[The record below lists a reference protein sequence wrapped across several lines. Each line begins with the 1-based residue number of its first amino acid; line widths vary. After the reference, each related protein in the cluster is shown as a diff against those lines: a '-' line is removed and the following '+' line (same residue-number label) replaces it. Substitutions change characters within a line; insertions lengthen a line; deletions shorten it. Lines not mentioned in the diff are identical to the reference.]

1 MNSLKI
7 IRRRGGEGVHT
18 IESHVIAKIDG
29 FLQLRPVEVG
39 HTDIVNLADSHKIV
53 EG

>member
-1 MNSLKI
+1 
-7 IRRRGGEGVHT
+7 VHT